1 VRTAV
6 SRTGM
11 LILSIGLSVVFLWL
25 AARGV
30 ELSLFWESLQECNY
44 LLLVPALAILAV
56 GVAIRSVRWQLLFA
70 PATRPPFGAVTR
82 ALLVGQLFNVVL
94 PMRAG
99 EAARIVVLHQD
110 VRTSRAES
118 LGTIA
123 VERLYDVLGLLLI
136 LLVATPFLPEVT
148 WIRRAALL
156 AAVLLVLAAIGA
168 VVVGRYGARPV
179 RVAMRPLARL
189 PRVTRAHVDGIADR
203 LVYGLGALHRPS
215 LAAPGFLLGVASW
228 LVLALTCW
236 LVLASFDLGLG
247 YGAGILILVTTTLSL
262 VIPSAPGG
270 LGVFEAGGVLALSA
284 FGVDES
290 TALSATVVLH
300 ALTVFPFAIAGAI
313 VLHGHALRLRSAR
326 QVS

>member
-1 VRTAV
+1 
-6 SRTGM
+6 M

-44 LLLVPALAILAV
+44 LLLVPALATIAV
-56 GVAIRSVRWQLLFA
+56 GVAIRAWRWQLLFA
-70 PATRPPFGAVTR
+70 PATRPPLAAVTR

-118 LGTIA
+118 LGTVA
-123 VERLYDVLGLLLI
+123 VERLYDVLGLLLL

-148 WIRRAALL
+148 WLRRAALL

-168 VVVGRYGARPV
+168 VVVARYGARPV
-179 RVAMRPLARL
+179 RVALRPLARL
-189 PRVTRAHVDGIADR
+189 PRISRAHVEGIADR
-203 LVYGLGALHRPS
+203 LVYGLGALHQPS
-215 LAAPGFLLGVASW
+215 LAAPAFLLGVASW
-228 LVLALTCW
+228 LVLALSCW

-300 ALTVFPFAIAGAI
+300 ALTVFPFVVAGAI

>member
-1 VRTAV
+1 
-6 SRTGM
+6 M
-11 LILSIGLSVVFLWL
+11 LVLSIGLSVVFLWL

-44 LLLVPALAILAV
+44 LLLVPALATLAV
-56 GVAIRSVRWQLLFA
+56 GVAIRSWRWQLLFA
-70 PATRPPFGAVTR
+70 PATRPPFPAVLR

-118 LGTIA
+118 LGTVA
-123 VERLYDVLGLLLI
+123 VERLYDVLGLLLL

-148 WIRRAALL
+148 WLRRAAFL
-156 AAVLLVLAAIGA
+156 AAVLLALAAIGA
-168 VVVGRYGARPV
+168 VIVARYGARPV
-179 RVAMRPLARL
+179 RVALRPLARL
-189 PRVTRAHVDGIADR
+189 PRVTRTHVEGIADR

-215 LAAPGFLLGVASW
+215 LAAPAFLLGVASW
-228 LVLALTCW
+228 LVLALSCW

-300 ALTVFPFAIAGAI
+300 ALTVFPFVVAGAI

>member
-1 VRTAV
+1 MVV
-6 SRTGM
+6 
-11 LILSIGLSVVFLWL
+11 LSIALSALFLWL
-25 AARGV
+25 ASRGV

-44 LLLVPALAILAV
+44 LLLVPALATLVV
-56 GVAIRSVRWQLLFA
+56 GVGLRSWRWQLLFA

-99 EAARIVVLHQD
+99 EAARIVVLHQE

-118 LGTIA
+118 LGTVA
-123 VERLYDVLGLLLI
+123 VERLYDVLGLLLL

-148 WIRRAALL
+148 WIRRAGFL
-156 AAVLLVLAAIGA
+156 AAALLVLAAIGA

-179 RVAMRPLARL
+179 RVVLRPLARL
-189 PRVTRAHVDGIADR
+189 PKVTREHVDGVADR
-203 LVYGLGALHRPS
+203 LVYGLQALHRPS

-236 LVLASFDLGLG
+236 FVLESFDLGLG

-262 VIPSAPGG
+262 VIPSAPAGV
-270 LGVFEAGGVLALSA
+270 GVFEAGGVLALSA
-284 FGVDES
+284 FGVDDS

-300 ALTVFPFAIAGAI
+300 ALTVFPVVVAGAI
-313 VLHGHALRLRSAR
+313 VLHGHALRLRATRVGS
-326 QVS
+326 